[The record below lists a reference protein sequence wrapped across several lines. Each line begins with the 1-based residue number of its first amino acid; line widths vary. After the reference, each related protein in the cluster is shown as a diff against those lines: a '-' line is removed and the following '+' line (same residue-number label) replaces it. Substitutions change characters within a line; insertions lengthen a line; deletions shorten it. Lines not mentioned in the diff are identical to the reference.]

1 VGFVLELEAVAKRY
15 RQGEAVVEVLSG
27 ANLSVAA
34 GEVVALTAPSGAGKT
49 TLLQIAGLLD
59 SPDAGRVSLAGK
71 DAAGLDD
78 RTRSRLRS
86 AELGF
91 VFQFHH
97 LLPEFTAAENVVLP
111 QIISGVRRLDAQ
123 ARAAELL
130 GMMGLEERATHRP
143 AALSGGEQQRVALA
157 RALAN
162 APSLILADEPTGNL
176 DAATALAVT
185 ERLLELAHQTGIAM
199 LVATHNPTLAKLM
212 DRQVTLI
219 AGEIIEV

>member
-1 VGFVLELEAVAKRY
+1 MSVVLELEAVEKRY
-15 RQGEAVVEVLSG
+15 HQGEAVVEVLSG
-27 ANLSVAA
+27 ASLSVAA

-59 SPDAGRVSLAGK
+59 SPDAGRVRLAGK

-78 RTRSRLRS
+78 RARSRLRA

-111 QIISGVRRLDAQ
+111 QIIAGVRRQDAQ

-130 GMMGLEERATHRP
+130 GMMGLE
-143 AALSGGEQQRVALA
+143 
-157 RALAN
+157 
-162 APSLILADEPTGNL
+162 
-176 DAATALAVT
+176 
-185 ERLLELAHQTGIAM
+185 
-199 LVATHNPTLAKLM
+199 
-212 DRQVTLI
+212 
-219 AGEIIEV
+219 